1 MRANNSLVAL
11 KRLSKSESSIKENS
25 LKLEGLIKELSDDKD
40 NNFKIIKV
48 NSKDEKMIRHA
59 YKLTFLIFCFLVF
72 KVVYQFSKI

>member
-1 MRANNSLVAL
+1 MLLENANNKIKAAKYFYSAGTSSLLKENFVRANNSLVAL

-48 NSKDEKMIRHA
+48 NSKG
-59 YKLTFLIFCFLVF
+59 
-72 KVVYQFSKI
+72 